1 MLIIEASVAGT
12 SLGLFVSLIQGGDSR
27 TQSWASSKGRGGVVV
42 LGVGVETGCLARE
55 RGSTPAGGGSLAC
68 FSTEA

>member
-12 SLGLFVSLIQGGDSR
+12 SLGFFVSLVQGGDSR
-27 TQSWASSKGRGGVVV
+27 TESRASSKGGGGIVV
-42 LGVGVETGCLARE
+42 LRVGVETGCLARE
-55 RGSTPAGGGSLAC
+55 RGSTPAGGGSFAC